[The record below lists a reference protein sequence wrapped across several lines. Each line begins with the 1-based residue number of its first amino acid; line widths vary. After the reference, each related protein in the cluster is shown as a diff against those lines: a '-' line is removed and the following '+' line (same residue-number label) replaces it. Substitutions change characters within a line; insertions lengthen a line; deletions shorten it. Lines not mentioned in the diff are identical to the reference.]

1 DKASLGET
9 LTERCQIV
17 RRHPGRPA
25 VENPDHRHRRLLRP
39 CRERPGGRRT
49 AEQRD
54 EVAPVAHSITS
65 SARPSS
71 VGGMVRPIALAV
83 VKLMASSNLVG
94 CSTEISPG
102 FAPRKIL
109 STNSAARRNWASMLG
124 PYDTRPPASI
134 NSRAR

>member
-1 DKASLGET
+1 AQLMET
-9 LTERCQIV
+9 VHERCEVGLTIRTV
-17 RRHPGRPA
+17 RSGIHKGANAPHALG
-25 VENPDHRHRRLLRP
+25 LLRAR
-39 CRERPGGRRT
+39 RERPRNCYA
-49 AEQRD
+49 AEQRH
-54 EVAPVAHSITS
+54 ELAPVTHSITS

-124 PYDTRPPASI
+124 P
-134 NSRAR
+134 